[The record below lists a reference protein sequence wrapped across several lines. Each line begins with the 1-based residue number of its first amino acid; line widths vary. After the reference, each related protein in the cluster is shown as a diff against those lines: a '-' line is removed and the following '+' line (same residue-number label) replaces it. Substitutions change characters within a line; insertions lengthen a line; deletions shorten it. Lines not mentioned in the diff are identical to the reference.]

1 MTLDLLAG
9 SYPLAKVRDNY
20 VFFLQ
25 LNAFEALKMVKDV
38 SDASTVSLKAKNA
51 RIGAPIEAIRAQ
63 LDGVPF
69 FQQDIFCTNLS
80 FEDKARMVYLAS
92 CFEGED
98 KQDLYAKFKQHW
110 LANRPINRKGIEV
123 IFLKDDV
130 ENMRMSV

>member
-1 MTLDLLAG
+1 MSLDLLAG
-9 SYPLAKVRDNY
+9 SYPLPKVRDNY

-38 SDASTVSLKAKNA
+38 STASTVSLKAKNA
-51 RIGAPIEAIRAQ
+51 RIGAPIEAIRAAFDQ
-63 LDGVPF
+63 VPF
-69 FQQDIFCTNLS
+69 FQQDIFCTNVS

-98 KQDLYAKFKQHW
+98 KQDLYMAFKRHW
-110 LANRPINRKGIEV
+110 LAGRPINRKGIEV
-123 IFLKDDV
+123 VFLKDGV

>member
-1 MTLDLLAG
+1 MSLDLLAG
-9 SYPLAKVRDNY
+9 SYPLPKVRDNY

-38 SDASTVSLKAKNA
+38 SAASTVSLKAKNA
-51 RIGAPIEAIRAQ
+51 RISAPIEHIHAAFDQ
-63 LDGVPF
+63 VPF

-80 FEDKARMVYLAS
+80 FEDKARMIYLAS

-98 KQDLYAKFKQHW
+98 KQDLYMAFKRHW
-110 LANRPINRKGIEV
+110 LAERPINRQGIEV
-123 IFLKDDV
+123 VFLKDGV

>member
-1 MTLDLLAG
+1 MSLDLLAG

-38 SDASTVSLKAKNA
+38 SAAPTVSLKAKNA
-51 RIGAPIEAIRAQ
+51 RISAPIGAIRAAF
-63 LDGVPF
+63 DEVPF
-69 FQQDIFCTNLS
+69 FQQDIFCTNLT
-80 FEDKARMVYLAS
+80 FEDKARLVYLAS

-98 KQDLYAKFKQHW
+98 KQDLYNAFKRHW
-110 LANRPINRKGIEV
+110 LVERPINRKGIEV
-123 IFLKDDV
+123 IFLKDGV